1 MAYSPAMA
9 ALVARVTL
17 QEGIKDV
24 SFRFRGAWIAQAILI
39 GWLWPALSGCIV
51 YGTSWILGFT
61 RFEWTSAGYPY
72 SGWGPESLVGLSVV
86 GMSTTVA
93 FVVRLTACLLFSLVL
108 CAQTLGEELG
118 WRGYMLTRLFDA
130 KIPAPVFWNGL
141 VWGLWHIPFIASAS
155 NGQLRESR
163 WISGSFFVAGA
174 IAAAYLLSYLRL
186 RSGSIWPAVLA
197 HASANAVFGLAFD
210 GFTAANPL
218 LEGRTSFAERGFT
231 GARAPVS
238 ASTLGRQ
245 LLAESV
251 AHGGQ
256 PPLIAGVQYRTT
268 CFYT

>member
-9 ALVARVTL
+9 ALIARVTL

-24 SFRFRGAWIAQAILI
+24 SFRLRGAWIAQATLI
-39 GWLWPALSGCIV
+39 GWLWPALSGCLV

-61 RFEWTSAGYPY
+61 RFEWTSVGYPY
-72 SGWGPESLVGLSVV
+72 GGWGPESLVGLSVV

-93 FVVRLTACLLFSLVL
+93 FVVRLAACLMFSLVL

-141 VWGLWHIPFIASAS
+141 VWGLWHIPFMALAP
-155 NGQLRESR
+155 NGQPRESR
-163 WISGSFFVAGA
+163 WISGFFFVAGT

-210 GFTAANPL
+210 GFTVANPFWKGELRL
-218 LEGRTSFAERGFT
+218 LSLGLPVLVLVLLRLPWLVNYWPSPLRT
-231 GARAPVS
+231 
-238 ASTLGRQ
+238 
-245 LLAESV
+245 
-251 AHGGQ
+251 
-256 PPLIAGVQYRTT
+256 AGNHP
-268 CFYT
+268 